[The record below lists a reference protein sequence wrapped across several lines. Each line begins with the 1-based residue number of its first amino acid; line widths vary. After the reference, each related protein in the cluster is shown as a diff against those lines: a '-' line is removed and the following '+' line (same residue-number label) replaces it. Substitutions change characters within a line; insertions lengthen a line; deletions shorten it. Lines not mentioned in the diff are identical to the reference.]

1 MMPESICPAPTTT
14 FMGAPMASPRVLFVI
29 SVPEFDFEGQGL
41 EVSKRGLEIGDEIV
55 PILQADRESNPTRL
69 QTP

>member
-1 MMPESICPAPTTT
+1 
-14 FMGAPMASPRVLFVI
+14 MASPGVLFVI
-29 SVPEFDFEGQGL
+29 SAPEFDFEGQGL

-55 PILQADRESNPTRL
+55 PILQAGRESTPTRF